1 VVKKTN
7 KKSKVSKLTKTK
19 SGKSSLQNKAFLK
32 TLGEHCRKIRLQKG
46 YTLNGLYV
54 STQGLSKAA
63 IVRIENG
70 THAVTITNFYQYA
83 RALKIPLKKLF
94 DFS

>member
-1 VVKKTN
+1 MAKKA
-7 KKSKVSKLTKTK
+7 KKSNKVSKLTT
-19 SGKSSLQNKAFLK
+19 QNKAFLK
-32 TLGEHCRKIRLQKG
+32 ELGEHCRKLRLQKG

-54 STQGLSKAA
+54 STEGLSKAA

-94 DFS
+94 DF